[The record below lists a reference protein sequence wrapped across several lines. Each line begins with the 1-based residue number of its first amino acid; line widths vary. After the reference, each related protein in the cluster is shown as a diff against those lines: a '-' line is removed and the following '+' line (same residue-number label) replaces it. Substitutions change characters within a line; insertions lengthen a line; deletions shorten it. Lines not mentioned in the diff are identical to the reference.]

1 MKTIRAF
8 LRRHPVLAYY
18 ALVFTISWGGILFAV
33 GVGPGGLPATKEQAE
48 MLFPF
53 VLLALFAGPSMAGIL
68 LTGLLY
74 GRAGFRNL
82 LTRMTRWRVG
92 ARWYAVALLT
102 APLLV
107 TATLLALSLSSPEFL
122 PRILTSDEKA
132 ALLLF
137 GIGWGLVGGGL
148 LEELGWTGFAV
159 PTLLR
164 QRHGVL
170 STGLIVGLLWG
181 AWHILANGLWAS
193 DVASGGLSLAIF
205 LPAYLFTFLVGQL
218 PAYRVL
224 MVWVYDRT
232 GSLLVAILMHASLTA
247 STLILQPLAV
257 SGVALLAVTLAYA
270 AATWVVVAA
279 VILAQG
285 GRLSR
290 QPLRRRVAQ
299 ERSSPYSLAARKHA
313 KRDIATSDGRSPV
326 GTGPGY
332 SNLGEHPFHATRR
345 MAKYVR

>member
-1 MKTIRAF
+1 MKTIKAF
-8 LRRHPVLAYY
+8 VKSHPVLSYFVLAF
-18 ALVFTISWGGILFAV
+18 AISWGGMLLLILA
-33 GVGPGGLPATKEQAE
+33 GGSGGIP
-48 MLFPF
+48 ML
-53 VLLALFAGPSMAGIL
+53 AWTAGPPVAGIL
-68 LTGLLY
+68 LTGLVY

-92 ARWYAVALLT
+92 ARWYAAALLT

-107 TATLLALSLSSPEFL
+107 TATLLAFSLSSPEFL

-170 STGLIVGLLWG
+170 ATGLFVGVLWG
-181 AWHILANGLWAS
+181 LWHFLITFWAS
-193 DVASGGLSLAIF
+193 GTSSGALSLAGF
-205 LPAYLFTFLVGQL
+205 LPAVLFYVGSL

-232 GSLLVAILMHASLTA
+232 GESMLVAMLMHASFSA
-247 STLILQPLAV
+247 SMLIQQPL
-257 SGVALLAVTLAYA
+257 GLALVPGLSWALVLA
-270 AATWVVVAA
+270 AALWVVVGA
-279 VILAQG
+279 VALAQG
-285 GRLSR
+285 GHLSR
-290 QPLRRRVAQ
+290 VPLRRRVA
-299 ERSSPYSLAARKHA
+299 
-313 KRDIATSDGRSPV
+313 
-326 GTGPGY
+326 
-332 SNLGEHPFHATRR
+332 
-345 MAKYVR
+345 